1 MTSSWRYQHG
11 FPAEIRQFLSKATP
25 FYDCAAKKL
34 MKLLR
39 QWISL
44 HTLPSAFD
52 MENSEILDFQFE
64 PTKALQPDSGSGK
77 SSKTCS
83 SADREPST
91 ARPNEISIND
101 WCICFNHSQ
110 KPAAKKWLCY
120 LELNACEYFKMNWY
134 IYLLTILQAFFTKI
148 INEHTVTLL

>member
-1 MTSSWRYQHG
+1 
-11 FPAEIRQFLSKATP
+11 
-25 FYDCAAKKL
+25 
-34 MKLLR
+34 
-39 QWISL
+39 
-44 HTLPSAFD
+44 

-91 ARPNEISIND
+91 ARPNEISVND

-110 KPAAKKWLCY
+110 KPATKK
-120 LELNACEYFKMNWY
+120 
-134 IYLLTILQAFFTKI
+134 
-148 INEHTVTLL
+148 